1 MRIPGFPDLLAT
13 KWGRMTTFFFLYVTE
28 GIPLGF
34 TATAIATQMRRQG
47 LGVAEIGA
55 FVGSLY
61 LPWAFKWA
69 FGPFVDVISSDRWGR
84 RRMWIVIAQVMMVT
98 TLMATLPVNFTTEIK
113 LFTAMI
119 LIVNVFGATQDVAID
134 ALAVGTL
141 KEKERG
147 LANGLMFGG
156 AYLGQTVGG
165 AGVLFLSEKLNNF
178 QLTYFFVAACI
189 LLVTIFIA
197 LPMREPKGPPEAP
210 IVGSRLKHVGKKI
223 LSFVWDAIRAFVGTR
238 GAFIGLIFALLPAGA
253 YALGSALYT
262 NLAVGLGFTD
272 GEIAKLSLITTIIAA
287 VGCVVGGLLSDKLG
301 RKRMLA
307 IYLVGTA
314 IPTLY
319 LAWIM
324 QQNGWIMPVDTTA
337 EDRPVPAPIIVSTFW
352 AMVIVYAVFQ
362 GLMYGTR
369 TALFMD
375 VTTPKVAATQFTA
388 YMAMLNFVIT
398 YTATWQGLA
407 LAKWGYPTTLTIDS
421 IVGLIGI
428 SLLPFMVA
436 GKKFITL
443 PDLPARLR
451 PGDAVPDGMPPR
463 R

>member
-1 MRIPGFPDLLAT
+1 MSLFQFPNLLAT

-69 FGPFVDVISSDRWGR
+69 IGPFVDVISSDKWGR
-84 RRMWIVIAQVMMVT
+84 RRLWIVVAQVMMVT
-98 TLMATLPVNFTTEIK
+98 SLMATLPVDFSAELK
-113 LFTAMI
+113 LFTIMI

-141 KEKERG
+141 KQDERG

-156 AYLGQTVGG
+156 AYLGQTIGG
-165 AGVLFLSEKLNNF
+165 AGVLFLSEKLGNF

-197 LPMREPKGPPEAP
+197 LPMREPKGPPQPP
-210 IVGSRLKHVGKKI
+210 IQGSRIVFVGKKI
-223 LSFVWDAIRAFVGTR
+223 LAFLWDSARAFLGTR
-238 GAFIGLIFALLPAGA
+238 GAFIGLIFAALPAGA
-253 YALGSALYT
+253 YALGLALSS
-262 NLAVGLGFTD
+262 NLAVELGLTD
-272 GEIAKLSLITTIIAA
+272 GEIAKLNLFATIIAA
-287 VGCVVGGLLSDKLG
+287 VGCVVGGWLSDKLG

-319 LAWIM
+319 LAWVM
-324 QQNGWIMPVDTTA
+324 QQGGWIMPVDPTM
-337 EDRPVPAPIIVSTFW
+337 ENRPVPPAVIVSTFW
-352 AMVIVYAVFQ
+352 AMVMVYSVFQ

-388 YMAMLNFVIT
+388 YMAILNFVIT

-407 LAKWGYPTTLTIDS
+407 LAKWGYPITLTLDS
-421 IVGLIGI
+421 ILGLIGI

-436 GKKFITL
+436 GKKLLNL
-443 PDLPARLR
+443 PDLPSRFQ
-451 PGDAVPDGMPPR
+451 PGGAVPEGLPPR